1 MSEFKE
7 YLRQAVF
14 QASADIK
21 EGCPPR
27 PVLSRQQ
34 RVIGEFLTELCAS
47 EAPDWD
53 ELVWVLALPADV
65 LGVFDLRPTQIVGH
79 PCLPEQL
86 FDLCAQIYPRELLSN
101 PHFRL
106 CLLTD
111 AGVVDRLGLDARVAI
126 AGCEVIAPGLLNA
139 IAGSPR
145 QHRRVREAAAGNPV
159 CPVALMADFATQ
171 AVSVRTRLSKNPAL
185 PASVGQQ
192 LAQVERARLQA
203 GWDVRT
209 SDATGAR
216 AVHGRSGRG
225 LRTRQHIWRRR

>member
-1 MSEFKE
+1 MSKRFNKPTSKA
-7 YLRQAVF
+7 R
-14 QASADIK
+14 SA
-21 EGCPPR
+21 
-27 PVLSRQQ
+27 L
-34 RVIGEFLTELCAS
+34 
-47 EAPDWD
+47 
-53 ELVWVLALPADV
+53 LA
-65 LGVFDLRPTQIVGH
+65 G
-79 PCLPEQL
+79 
-86 FDLCAQIYPRELLSN
+86 
-101 PHFRL
+101 L
-106 CLLTD
+106 CLC
-111 AGVVDRLGLDARVAI
+111 VAPPLVYDVE
-126 AGCEVIAPGLLNA
+126 GQDLVTTV
-139 IAGSPR
+139 AGSPR

-159 CPVALMADFATQ
+159 CPVALMAAFATQ